1 MRLFTAAIPPPVV
14 VAHLAAELNG
24 LPGDWVPQDSWHI
37 TLGYYGEEDPGP
49 RLEWI
54 REQAKG
60 LVAPRVWLTDM
71 GHFAGGR
78 TTLLMGVSAVD
89 SSFAALGKALR
100 WSDRHEWQPHLTVGH
115 GEPMDLAYQ
124 SPEWTIDEFVLLG
137 AGQRYEYTVL
147 ERVRFAA

>member
-1 MRLFTAAIPPPVV
+1 VRLFTAAIPPPVV

-37 TLGYYGEEDPGP
+37 TLGYYGEEDPDA
-49 RLEWI
+49 RIEWI

-60 LVAPRVWLTDM
+60 LAAPRVWLTDM
-71 GHFAGGR
+71 ASFPQKR
-78 TTLLMGVSAVD
+78 TLMMGVSAVD

-100 WSDRHEWQPHLTVGH
+100 WNDRHEWHPHLTVGH
-115 GEPMDLAYQ
+115 GELIDLPYQ

-137 AGQRYEYTVL
+137 AGRRYEYTVL
-147 ERVRFAA
+147 ERFRFAA